1 MSLSESQK
9 RGNKKYQDLK
19 CMRISLILSKDIGEI
34 LLNHIAKNESTK
46 NGFIIQAIKEK
57 IERETNK
64 NFDDVSDTIAG
75 IEVSEPNRLT
85 GDRTTKAGIIL
96 PNNIDVDNKE

>member
-1 MSLSESQK
+1 MGVSKAQK
-9 RGNKKYQDLK
+9 NSAKKYQDLK

-64 NFDDVSDTIAG
+64 NFD
-75 IEVSEPNRLT
+75 EL
-85 GDRTTKAGIIL
+85 L
-96 PNNIDVDNKE
+96 KELQSAKETETAKSAEASGTEKGEE

>member
-19 CMRISLILSKDIGEI
+19 CTRISLILSKDIGEI

-64 NFDDVSDTIAG
+64 NFD
-75 IEVSEPNRLT
+75 EL
-85 GDRTTKAGIIL
+85 L
-96 PNNIDVDNKE
+96 KELQPAKETETAKSAEASATEKGEE

>member
-64 NFDDVSDTIAG
+64 NFD
-75 IEVSEPNRLT
+75 EL
-85 GDRTTKAGIIL
+85 L
-96 PNNIDVDNKE
+96 KELQSAKETETAKSAEASGTEKGEE

>member
-1 MSLSESQK
+1 
-9 RGNKKYQDLK
+9 
-19 CMRISLILSKDIGEI
+19 MRISLILSKDIGEI

-64 NFDDVSDTIAG
+64 NFD
-75 IEVSEPNRLT
+75 EL
-85 GDRTTKAGIIL
+85 L
-96 PNNIDVDNKE
+96 KELQSAKETETAKSAEASGTEKGEE

>member
-1 MSLSESQK
+1 MGVSKAQK
-9 RGNKKYQDLK
+9 NSAKKYQDLK

-64 NFDDVSDTIAG
+64 NFDELLKELQSAK
-75 IEVSEPNRLT
+75 EPET
-85 GDRTTKAGIIL
+85 AKSAEASGTEKG
-96 PNNIDVDNKE
+96 EE

>member
-1 MSLSESQK
+1 MGVSKAQK
-9 RGNKKYQDLK
+9 NSAKKYQDLK

-64 NFDDVSDTIAG
+64 NFD
-75 IEVSEPNRLT
+75 EL
-85 GDRTTKAGIIL
+85 L
-96 PNNIDVDNKE
+96 KELQPAKETETAKSAEASATEKGEE

>member
-64 NFDDVSDTIAG
+64 NFD
-75 IEVSEPNRLT
+75 EL
-85 GDRTTKAGIIL
+85 L
-96 PNNIDVDNKE
+96 KELQPAKETETAKSAEASATEKGEE